1 MLWKRFDKQ
10 PSPSLEWE
18 SEGLREDES
27 GDGKDDD
34 ELVAVKE
41 TGARE
46 AGKVR
51 QKVISA
57 KSDSW
62 FFNRLKLVHKQ
73 QWQETENEHCNYFL
87 SK

>member
-1 MLWKRFDKQ
+1 M
-10 PSPSLEWE
+10 
-18 SEGLREDES
+18 REDES

-57 KSDSW
+57 KSDS
-62 FFNRLKLVHKQ
+62 
-73 QWQETENEHCNYFL
+73 
-87 SK
+87 